1 MAQNYLQLKMQS
13 NKQLAIAL
21 TNLLR
26 DMHEDHM
33 ATLEKVKQGTQR
45 LVSYGAC
52 LVPDE
57 YYRNACRDTWRED
70 KRLVLA
76 LGEIYN
82 RKDVTLDM
90 VEIYFRKTLNR
101 LGEQKSKDLIANIH
115 NLLGKAAEHA
125 SAKASKLALSF
136 TLANLIINSRDF
148 KQNHIRLVNSFSTW
162 FVNGATLYSKAQVA
176 ASAANRLKFQDPQYY
191 QALYKENIEMLYFL
205 IEPQMS
211 EIIYQVNSGDNNE
224 QVIGDALYEILRK

>member
-21 TNLLR
+21 TNSLR

-52 LVPDE
+52 LMPDE

-205 IEPQMS
+205 IAPQMS

>member
-13 NKQLAIAL
+13 NKKLAIAL
-21 TNLLR
+21 TNSLR

-52 LVPDE
+52 LMPDE

-90 VEIYFRKTLNR
+90 VEIYFRKTLIR
-101 LGEQKSKDLIANIH
+101 LGEQKSTDLITNIH
-115 NLLGKAAEHA
+115 NLLGKAADHA

-136 TLANLIINSRDF
+136 TLANLIINSKDF

>member
-1 MAQNYLQLKMQS
+1 
-13 NKQLAIAL
+13 
-21 TNLLR
+21 
-26 DMHEDHM
+26 MHEDHM

-52 LVPDE
+52 LMPDE

-101 LGEQKSKDLIANIH
+101 LGEQKSKDLITNIH

-148 KQNHIRLVNSFSTW
+148 KQNHIKLVNSFSTW

-211 EIIYQVNSGDNNE
+211 EIIYQVNSGDNNA

>member
-21 TNLLR
+21 TNSLR

-52 LVPDE
+52 LMPDE
-57 YYRNACRDTWRED
+57 YYRNACRDTWRAD

-101 LGEQKSKDLIANIH
+101 LGEQKSKDLITNIH

-148 KQNHIRLVNSFSTW
+148 KQNHIKLVNSFSTW

-211 EIIYQVNSGDNNE
+211 EIIYQVNSGDNNA

>member
-21 TNLLR
+21 TNSLR

-52 LVPDE
+52 LMPDE

-101 LGEQKSKDLIANIH
+101 LGEQKSKDLITNIH

-125 SAKASKLALSF
+125 SAKASKLALSS

-148 KQNHIRLVNSFSTW
+148 KQNHIKLVNSFSTW

-211 EIIYQVNSGDNNE
+211 EIIYQVNSGDNSA